1 MRVWSYEKIE
11 IVVACTASEAKKG
24 GSTAS
29 SSINSVDI
37 IASFARRAIEQFR
50 SL

>member
-1 MRVWSYEKIE
+1 LLAQQKKKRVVQHKRE
-11 IVVACTASEAKKG
+11 
-24 GSTAS
+24 STAS